1 MLITV
6 SILMLAVELQFCLAV
21 TARLDKRKY
30 ARESIKNSRK
40 EKNQCWTH

>member
-1 MLITV
+1 MLIAV
-6 SILMLAVELQFCLAV
+6 SILMLAVELQLCLAV

-30 ARESIKNSRK
+30 ARESIRNSRE